1 MPLSKVG
8 HKMRAFKQQIKVIT
22 LKYSK
27 NWLHFL
33 TATTNCSKMLNHGL
47 FISFLSLFCEIHS
60 ILNWKISIKSRL
72 LYKISDFRC
81 FLMCNQS
88 ARNLLIYYLSK
99 WFCRV
104 FMILGMY
111 NFAAHLNSM
120 ASSNKVKMGKTFVK
134 RFLPQQYEK

>member
-99 WFCRV
+99 WFCRAA
-104 FMILGMY
+104 FFKCLWYLGSITLGLSRIFY
-111 NFAAHLNSM
+111 DNNRFRIT
-120 ASSNKVKMGKTFVK
+120 KVC
-134 RFLPQQYEK
+134 